1 VAPLVDAGGVSI
13 EGLDEGEG
21 GDGDV
26 YLDVGVEGKRG
37 VGAEDAVPE
46 TLSITGFVWA
56 EP

>member
-1 VAPLVDAGGVSI
+1 MAPLVDAGGVSI

-37 VGAEDAVPE
+37 VGAEDSVPE